1 MARKAETTKKEPKKT
16 IRKKV
21 EKVAEPVKE
30 VNPLEITYIY
40 HEGDNLPEIAKAMTG
55 HAYLMGKILMKNGKT
70 TYDLKDGDVLKW

>member
-16 IRKKV
+16 IRKKKV
-21 EKVAEPVKE
+21 EPIPVQE
-30 VNPLEITYIY
+30 ENPLEITYIY

-70 TYDLKDGDVLKW
+70 TYDLKDGDILKW